1 MNVEMQLKSGSL
13 HQSSVTMLLLM
24 VMKMTIMMMMMM
36 MTVPEV
42 LGHSAARYQ
51 VGFYRTRFKLD
62 NLDNFEKKF
71 NSLYYPSKLLCVC
84 DAYLHGS
91 PNVVR

>member
-24 VMKMTIMMMMMM
+24 VMMMMIMMMMM

-62 NLDNFEKKF
+62 NNIIHNFEKKF
-71 NSLYYPSKLLCVC
+71 KTSLKAP
-84 DAYLHGS
+84 
-91 PNVVR
+91 

>member
-24 VMKMTIMMMMMM
+24 VMIMMMMM

-62 NLDNFEKKF
+62 NNIIHNFEKKF
-71 NSLYYPSKLLCVC
+71 KTSLKAP
-84 DAYLHGS
+84 
-91 PNVVR
+91 